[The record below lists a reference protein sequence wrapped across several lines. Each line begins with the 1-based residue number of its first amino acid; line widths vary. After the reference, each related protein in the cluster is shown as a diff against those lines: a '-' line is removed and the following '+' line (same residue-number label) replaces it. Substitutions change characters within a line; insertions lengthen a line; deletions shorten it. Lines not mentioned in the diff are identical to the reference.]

1 MSIALTGVRPKQFAW
16 LLGAS
21 IALSGCAT
29 TPQQE
34 TPQADL
40 PVAEQWAAASTPAGD
55 VEPGWLARFSDAGLE
70 ALVKEAL
77 VHNYDLQIA
86 AAQLDAAS
94 AAARK
99 AASAYTPSVD
109 LAASAGRSGN
119 TDSGASAQST
129 LGVSLDVAWEVD
141 VWGRVRAGASAAE
154 SQSRAA
160 ALDLQSARHSLAA
173 QVAKAW
179 LAAIEANLQRTLAAD
194 SVDDLAETLRIVEVR
209 FREGQVSLQ
218 DVHLARTDLALAEE
232 QHEAASNAARE
243 AARAIELLLGRY
255 PRAELAV
262 RGGLPALTSLPA
274 AGLPAQ
280 LLERRPDLR
289 AAEARIAAAF
299 SLSEQARAARLPRI
313 NLTSSLGTTS
323 DALRNLADPVNTF
336 WQLGINLLQPLIDG
350 GRLRA
355 DVDIADARQREAV
368 AAYAKRAQGAFAE
381 VERTLTAAGS
391 LQRRVEHLRAAE
403 QAASEAHRLMALR
416 YQAGESDLLNVL
428 EAHRRW
434 LDARKGVLRVA
445 LQQHLERVNL
455 ALALGGEY

>member
-1 MSIALTGVRPKQFAW
+1 MTVLMTGTHPGKLAW

-21 IALSGCAT
+21 IALTGCAT
-29 TPQQE
+29 SPPLE
-34 TPQADL
+34 TPQADM
-40 PVAEQWAAASTPAGD
+40 PVAEQWAGAQTPGGE
-55 VEPGWLARFSDAGLE
+55 VVPGWLARFSDAELE

-77 VHNYDLQIA
+77 VHNYDLRIA

-99 AASAYTPSVD
+99 AASAYTPAVD
-109 LAASAGRSGN
+109 LSAAAGRSGN
-119 TDSGASAQST
+119 TDTGDSALST

-141 VWGRVRAGASAAE
+141 VWGRVRAGATAAE
-154 SQSRAA
+154 SESRAA
-160 ALDLQSARHSLAA
+160 ALDLQAAHHSLAA

-179 LAAIEANLQRTLAAD
+179 LAAIEATLQHKLAAD
-194 SVDDLAETLRIVEVR
+194 SVADLGETLRIVEVR
-209 FREGQVSLQ
+209 FREGQVSRQ
-218 DVHLARTDLALAEE
+218 DVHLAATDLALAEE
-232 QHEAASNAARE
+232 QQEAASNAGRE

-255 PRAELAV
+255 PQAELAV
-262 RGGLPALTSLPA
+262 RGELPVLMPLPP
-274 AGLPAQ
+274 AGLPAE

-336 WQLGINLLQPLIDG
+336 WQLGLNLLQPLIDG

-368 AAYAKRAQGAFAE
+368 AAYAKQAQGAFAE

-391 LQRRVEHLRAAE
+391 LARRVEYLRTAE
-403 QAASEAHRLMALR
+403 RAASEAHRLMALR

-434 LDARKGVLRVA
+434 LDARKGLLRVA

-455 ALALGGEY
+455 LLALGGEY

>member
-1 MSIALTGVRPKQFAW
+1 MA
-16 LLGAS
+16 
-21 IALSGCAT
+21 
-29 TPQQE
+29 
-34 TPQADL
+34 
-40 PVAEQWAAASTPAGD
+40 
-55 VEPGWLARFSDAGLE
+55 
-70 ALVKEAL
+70 
-77 VHNYDLQIA
+77 HNYDLQIA

-99 AASAYTPSVD
+99 AASAYTPAVD

-160 ALDLQSARHSLAA
+160 ALDLQAARYSLAA

-179 LAAIEANLQRTLAAD
+179 LAAIEANLQRKLAAD
-194 SVDDLAETLRIVEVR
+194 SVGDLGETLRIVEVR
-209 FREGQVSLQ
+209 FREGQVSRQ
-218 DVHLARTDLALAEE
+218 DVHLAATDLALAEE
-232 QHEAASNAARE
+232 QLEAAGNAGHE

-255 PRAELAV
+255 PQAELAV
-262 RGGLPALTSLPA
+262 RDDLPALTPLPA

-313 NLTSSLGTTS
+313 NLVSSLGTTS

-336 WQLGINLLQPLIDG
+336 WQLGLNLLQPLIDG
-350 GRLRA
+350 GRLQA

-368 AAYAKRAQGAFAE
+368 AAYAKQAQGAFAE

-403 QAASEAHRLMALR
+403 RAASEAHRLMTLR
-416 YQAGESDLLNVL
+416 YRAGESDLLHVL

-445 LQQHLERVNL
+445 LQQRLERVNL
-455 ALALGGEY
+455 QLALGGEY

>member
-1 MSIALTGVRPKQFAW
+1 MAIALTGVRPTQFAW

-29 TPQQE
+29 TPPQE

-40 PVAEQWAAASTPAGD
+40 PVAEQWAAASSTAGD
-55 VEPGWLARFSDAGLE
+55 VEPGWLARFSDAELE

-209 FREGQVSLQ
+209 FREGQVSRQ
-218 DVHLARTDLALAEE
+218 DVHLATTDPAQAKE
-232 QHEAASNAARE
+232 QREAASKAAQE

-255 PRAELAV
+255 PRAERAV
-262 RGGLPALTSLPA
+262 RDELPALTSLPA
-274 AGLPAQ
+274 AGLPSQ

-299 SLSEQARAARLPRI
+299 SLSEQARAARLPRL

-368 AAYAKRAQGAFAE
+368 AAYAKQAQGAFAE

-434 LDARKGVLRVA
+434 LDARKGVVRVA
-445 LQQHLERVNL
+445 LQQHLERVYL
-455 ALALGGEY
+455 LLALGGEY